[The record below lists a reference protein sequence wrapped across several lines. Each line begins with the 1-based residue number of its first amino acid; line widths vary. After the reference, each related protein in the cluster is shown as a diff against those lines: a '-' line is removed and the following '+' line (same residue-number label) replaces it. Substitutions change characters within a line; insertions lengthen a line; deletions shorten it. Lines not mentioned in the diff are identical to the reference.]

1 MAVPPL
7 PFPSSYQQAG
17 TFYCRFDTTEER
29 GTSIEELPTPDWP
42 TAMSVRRSWW
52 LMEKVL
58 IPLSQ
63 CHPLGRR
70 SWPASEWAKVPS
82 GPLLQFLLQFLS
94 WFPLWWTVNQIQTFS
109 SPEKLLV
116 MVFITGRKQLE
127 HQYFFKLPET
137 TSQTIT
143 YTQILV
149 WGLLVLESNL
159 RQEVWLLD
167 KEISVPLRKME
178 GLISHHS
185 PLWVFTISPLLVLL
199 TQCPNRKPHTA

>member
-1 MAVPPL
+1 MTDGKGP
-7 PFPSSYQQAG
+7 
-17 TFYCRFDTTEER
+17 
-29 GTSIEELPTPDWP
+29 
-42 TAMSVRRSWW
+42 
-52 LMEKVL
+52 

-127 HQYFFKLPET
+127 HQYFSKLPET